1 MRKRRN
7 RASDEAEVDM
17 TPMLDVVFIL
27 LIFFI
32 VTSTF
37 AQEKAMGLEPPP
49 PPAPPDQEQTQ
60 SVPAILIYVDES
72 NMITVNGRNTDIGSV
87 RANIERVRAETPES
101 QVIIQAH
108 PRAKSGVI
116 VLIRDAA
123 YNAGYQTGVNLVL
136 SQEQ

>member
-1 MRKRRN
+1 MRGRTHS
-7 RASDEAEVDM
+7 AADEAEVDL

-32 VTSTF
+32 VTSVSV
-37 AQEKAMGLEPPP
+37 QEQAIGLEPPP
-49 PPAPPDQEQTQ
+49 PPAPPDQQQQE

-72 NMITVNGRNTDIGSV
+72 NLITVNGRPTDIGSV

-108 PRAKSGVI
+108 PQAKSGVI

-123 YNAGYQTGVNLVL
+123 YNAGYETGVNLVL
-136 SQEQ
+136 SQE